1 MYQSLWYPE
10 GFRVAFLLA
19 ISLFFAGPL
28 LAASPQRIVSTGPAI
43 TEILYALGLGPNV
56 VGVSTFCHFPA
67 EAQKKSTVGT
77 YLEPN
82 LEVIASLKPDLV
94 IVEKLPT
101 RATSTLG
108 RLGVRTLEVQFGDV
122 AGIMRAMETIA
133 TAAGNAEAGR
143 KLTASIRARLGAVR
157 QRYASAPKRTMTF
170 IVGRAAGRLEGI
182 VVVGQ
187 GSHLNELIDIAGG
200 RNVFSSSKM
209 PYFKVSLEALGAAN
223 PDVIIDMGEMAD
235 TVGVTPERKAAV
247 VKLWQTGAPQL
258 RATRGGAGVVPVAS
272 DIFVV
277 PGPRIVEAA
286 EEFARI
292 LHR

>member
-1 MYQSLWYPE
+1 MP
-10 GFRVAFLLA
+10 FLLV
-19 ISLFFAGPL
+19 ISLFFAGSL
-28 LAASPQRIVSTGPAI
+28 RAAPPQRIVSTGPAI
-43 TEILYALGLGPNV
+43 TETLYALGLGPNV

-67 EAQKKSTVGT
+67 DAQKKTKVGT

-133 TAAGNAEAGR
+133 TAAGDAAAGR
-143 KLTASIRARLGAVR
+143 KLTASIRARLEAVR
-157 QRYASAPKRTMTF
+157 QRHASAPRRSMTF

-187 GSHLNELIDIAGG
+187 GAHLNELIEIAGG
-200 RNVFSSSKM
+200 RNVFAQSKM
-209 PYFKVSLEALGAAN
+209 PYFKVSLEALGAAD
-223 PDVIIDMGEMAD
+223 PEVIVDMGEMAD

-247 VKLWQTGAPQL
+247 VKLWRASAPRL
-258 RATRGGAGVVPVAS
+258 RATGGA
-272 DIFVV
+272 
-277 PGPRIVEAA
+277 
-286 EEFARI
+286 
-292 LHR
+292 